1 MSATFQSGF
10 TKMGPK
16 IQEIMR
22 GVVCRALQVADMAL
36 IMVSFGLGAVV
47 SLNVG
52 KWTAITGFFAS
63 KVSLSS
69 CVLFAIAILACHGIF
84 SLCGLYESKRL
95 STKHAESADVLRA
108 MTLATA
114 LLWAEGKSFSISL
127 ITPYFLVAFWTFGS
141 LTIIAMRLLLRYVL
155 GAIRKRGGNLHHV
168 LVLGTNPRAIEFGRR
183 IEAMPDRG
191 YRLLGFVDD
200 TWSGIEEFNATG
212 FRLACGY
219 HDLPEFLRRN
229 VVDEVA
235 IYLPLRSF
243 YERAAEMAK
252 LAEHHGILLRFDT
265 DIFDLK
271 FARRHIE
278 DGASQILASA
288 SGIDGWQ
295 FVLKR
300 LLDVV
305 GSLVLL
311 ILLAPFFLAVAALI
325 KLTSPGPVFFTQQR
339 VGLNKRS
346 FTMFKFRTMV
356 PGAESLQEKLLHL
369 NEMTG
374 PAFKIKND
382 PRVTWIGRGLR
393 KTSIDELP
401 QLLNVL
407 KGDMSLVGP
416 RAMSVRDYQ
425 FFSEDWQRRRFS
437 VPPGITCLWQ
447 IHGRNTIPFEQWMVL
462 DMQYIDKWS
471 LWLDL
476 KILAQTIP
484 AVFRGS
490 GAG

>member
-1 MSATFQSGF
+1 ME
-10 TKMGPK
+10 PRVH
-16 IQEIMR
+16 EIMR
-22 GVVCRALQVADMAL
+22 ALVSRALQVADIAL
-36 IMVSFGLGAVV
+36 ILVSFGLGAMV
-47 SLNVG
+47 SINTG
-52 KWTAITGFFAS
+52 KWTTIASFFAS

-69 CVLFAIAILACHGIF
+69 CVLFAIAILLCHGVF

-95 STKHAESADVLRA
+95 ATKHAEAADVLRA
-108 MTLATA
+108 MTLSTVFF
-114 LLWAEGKSFSISL
+114 WVEGKLFSILL

-141 LTIIAMRLLLRYVL
+141 ATIIAMRLLLRYVL
-155 GAIRKRGGNLHHV
+155 GAIRKRGRNLHYV
-168 LVLGTNPRAIEFGRR
+168 LVLGTNTRAIEFGRR
-183 IEAMPDRG
+183 IESMPDRG

-200 TWSGIEEFNATG
+200 DWSGMEEFRATG
-212 FRLACGY
+212 FRLACSY
-219 HDLPEFLRRN
+219 QDLPQFLRQN
-229 VVDEVA
+229 VVDEIA
-235 IYLPLRSF
+235 IYVPLRSF

-252 LAEHHGILLRFDT
+252 LAERHGILLRFDT

-271 FARRHIE
+271 LVRQRIE
-278 DGASQILASA
+278 DGGPSQIVATGR
-288 SGIDGWQ
+288 GIDGWQ
-295 FVLKR
+295 LLLKR
-300 LLDVV
+300 LLDVA
-305 GSLVLL
+305 GSLILL
-311 ILLAPFFLAVAALI
+311 ILLAPLFLVVSMLI
-325 KLTSPGPVFFTQQR
+325 KITSPGPVFFTQKR
-339 VGLNKRS
+339 VGLNKRT

-356 PGAESLQEKLLHL
+356 PDAEKLQEDLLHL

-374 PAFKIKND
+374 PAFKIKKD
-382 PRVTWIGRGLR
+382 PRITWIGRGLR
-393 KTSIDELP
+393 RTSIDELP

-447 IHGRNTIPFEQWMVL
+447 IHGRNGIPFEQWMVL

-476 KILAQTIP
+476 KILAKTIP

-490 GAG
+490 GAV